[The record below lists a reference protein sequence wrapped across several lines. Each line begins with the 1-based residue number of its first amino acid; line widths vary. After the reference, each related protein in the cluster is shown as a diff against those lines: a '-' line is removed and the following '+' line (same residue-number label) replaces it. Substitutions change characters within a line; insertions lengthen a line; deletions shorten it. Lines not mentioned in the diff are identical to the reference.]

1 MTVVMMDK
9 TKISWEAVARVA
21 DHYREEFGPQFSR
34 EHYQDW
40 MLHTWGI
47 DHRRTYINVMDE
59 QKYTMFL
66 LRFA

>member
-1 MTVVMMDK
+1 MSVATRDRSE
-9 TKISWEAVARVA
+9 ISWRAVDRARQ
-21 DHYREEFGPQFSR
+21 HYREEFGPHFSI

-40 MLHTWGI
+40 MLHQWGI
-47 DHRRTYINVMDE
+47 LHRFNSVSIDNE

>member
-1 MTVVMMDK
+1 MSVVMMDK
-9 TKISWEAVARVA
+9 TKISWPAIDRVRQ
-21 DHYREEFGPQFSR
+21 HYREEFGPQYSH

-47 DHRRTYINVMDE
+47 DHRFNYIKIADE